1 MDEKSYQKKNI
12 QYFFIGFLIV
22 FFFSFSLFFVFEF
35 QSSKDELEE
44 IKKSETEL
52 ISFEDR
58 LMKEKFQKVVG
69 DLYYLKNIYKD
80 ELLAKENLTEISKN
94 WLEFSKQRRNYDQIR
109 FIDKKGDERIRVNKE
124 KGLYNIVK
132 GANLQNK
139 KDRYY
144 FTETKKLNNEMIFI
158 SPFDLN
164 IENNEIETPYK
175 PMVRFSL
182 PINNEENEFQGMIIL
197 NYLGENVIK
206 DFKNLAKN
214 SKGEVSLV
222 NSDGYWLSS
231 NQSKND
237 FSFMFK
243 DQKNNSFSNKYPKE
257 WEKIQGN
264 QQQFITDQGLVT
276 AESIDLEDPL
286 KTHNSIFA
294 KNSSWY
300 TISIV
305 DQKNL
310 PGISLSRNPLLAIQ
324 RVILN
329 NKLAFLMVSL
339 ISLLA
344 GLLAYLNKKRYQ
356 EIKYFSEYDLLT
368 NAFNRRAGYRR
379 LEKLTHKK
387 GKRESIFS
395 LCFMDVNGLKE
406 VNDQLG
412 HEYGDQLLV
421 TASKLVRENIRQK
434 DFLFRQ
440 GGDEF
445 VIIFKDL
452 KEKEA
457 ESIWKRI
464 LSEFEE
470 VNHSKRF
477 PFTISVS
484 HGIVEYNKDFK
495 DDLNT
500 LIKKADTKMYEEKK
514 VMKKDFNALR

>member
-1 MDEKSYQKKNI
+1 
-12 QYFFIGFLIV
+12 
-22 FFFSFSLFFVFEF
+22 
-35 QSSKDELEE
+35 
-44 IKKSETEL
+44 
-52 ISFEDR
+52 
-58 LMKEKFQKVVG
+58 MKEKFQKVVC

-80 ELLAKENLTEISKN
+80 ELVAQENLTEISKN

-124 KGLYNIVK
+124 KGLYHIVDT
-132 GANLQNK
+132 ADLQNK

-144 FTETKKLNNEMIFI
+144 FTETKKLSNEMIFI

-164 IENNEIETPYK
+164 IENNKIESPHK

-182 PINNEENEFQGMIIL
+182 PLNNDENEFQGMIIL
-197 NYLGENVIK
+197 NYLGANVIK

-214 SKGEVSLV
+214 SIGEVSLV

-231 NQSKND
+231 SQSEND
-237 FSFMFK
+237 FSFMFE
-243 DQKNNSFSNKYPKE
+243 DQENSSFANKYPKE
-257 WEKIQGN
+257 WENIQKN
-264 QQQFITDQGLVT
+264 QQQFITDKGLIT

-286 KTHNSIFA
+286 KRHHSMFA

-300 TISIV
+300 AISIV

-310 PGISLSRNPLLAIQ
+310 PGISLSGDPLLAIQ

-329 NKLAFLMVSL
+329 NKLVFLMVSL
-339 ISLLA
+339 ISLLV

-379 LEKLTHKK
+379 LEKLTYKK
-387 GKRESIFS
+387 GKRESKFS

-412 HEYGDQLLV
+412 HEYGNQLLATV
-421 TASKLVRENIRQK
+421 SRLVRENIRQK
-434 DFLFRQ
+434 DFIFRQ

-445 VIIFKDL
+445 VIIFKDI
-452 KEKEA
+452 KEKDA

-470 VNHSKRF
+470 VNQSKRF

-484 HGIVEYNKDFK
+484 HGIVEYNKQLDA
-495 DDLNT
+495 DLNT
-500 LIKKADTKMYEEKK
+500 LIKKADSKMYLKK
-514 VMKKDFNALR
+514 AEMKKDFSSLK